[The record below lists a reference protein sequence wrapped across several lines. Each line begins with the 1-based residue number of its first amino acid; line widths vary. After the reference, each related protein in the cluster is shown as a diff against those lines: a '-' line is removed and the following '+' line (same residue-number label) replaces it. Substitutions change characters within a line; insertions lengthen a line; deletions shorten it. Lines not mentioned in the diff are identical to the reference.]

1 MSSPQ
6 GNDQGQGQGSD
17 QGQSQGRSTRK
28 PRVLDVVEYT
38 HTDPILGREH
48 TGRGVVLR
56 LDDEAATVVPLA
68 GHAVQVDPANLT
80 PLTAADVAD
89 S

>member
-6 GNDQGQGQGSD
+6 GNDQGPTEGQG
-17 QGQSQGRSTRK
+17 RPARK